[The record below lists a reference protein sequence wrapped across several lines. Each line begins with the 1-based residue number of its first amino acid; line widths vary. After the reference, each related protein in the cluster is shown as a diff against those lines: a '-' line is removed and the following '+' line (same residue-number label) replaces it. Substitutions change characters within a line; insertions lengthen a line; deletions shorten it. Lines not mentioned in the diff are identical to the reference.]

1 VSDGRRGSSETAT
14 PNMTR
19 RVDNEAGVDREGG
32 SVLEMQRR
40 RLLLGF
46 TEVLAEGGLENAS
59 VGRVC
64 KRVGVSRRTF
74 YDLFDDREACFLAVL
89 DSTVERLSRSV
100 RPVYEGEGRWR
111 ERIRGALA
119 VVFDFFEEQPALARV
134 CVVEAFK
141 AGPAVME
148 RRRGLLEALAAAVDE
163 GRGEAKA
170 RIDPPPLTA
179 QSTVGGAVSVV
190 YARMLAGDTRP
201 LSELL
206 NPVMSMIVHPYLGP
220 VAARRELESP
230 VPIPK
235 SARDAHAPSRAH
247 DPFRGLSI
255 RITFRTARVLAA
267 IDAHPGTNNRQ
278 VGDTAGIPDQGQIS
292 KLLNR
297 LRDCGLIENDS
308 QGHANGVPNAWR
320 LTNRGQAIQHAIEMP
335 AA

>member
-1 VSDGRRGSSETAT
+1 MSDNRRGSSEVAT
-14 PNMTR
+14 PNMMAR
-19 RVDNEAGVDREGG
+19 AYNGPGVDREGG
-32 SVLEMQRR
+32 SVLGMQRR

-46 TEVLAEGGLENAS
+46 TEVLSEDGLENTS

-64 KRVGVSRRTF
+64 KRAGVSRRTF

-89 DSTVERLSRSV
+89 DSAVERLSQRV
-100 RPVYEGEGRWR
+100 LPVYEREGRWR
-111 ERIRGALA
+111 ERIRSALA
-119 VVFDFFEEQPALARV
+119 VLLDFFDEESALARV

-148 RRRGLLEALAAAVDE
+148 HRRRLLETLTAAVDA

-170 RIDPPPLTA
+170 GVDPPPLTA
-179 QSTVGGAVSVV
+179 QSTVGGIVSVI
-190 YARMLAGDTRP
+190 YARMLEGDTRP

-220 VAARRELESP
+220 AAARREL
-230 VPIPK
+230 K
-235 SARDAHAPSRAH
+235 NSAPTSKNAGGGRTVTQAP
-247 DPFRGLSI
+247 DPFRDLPI

-267 IDAHPGTNNRQ
+267 IDARPGASNRQ

-292 KLLNR
+292 KLLGR
-297 LRDCGLIENDS
+297 LLDYGLVENDS
-308 QGHANGVPNAWR
+308 QGHAKGEPNAWR
-320 LTNRGQAIQHAIEMP
+320 LTGRGQAIQHAIEMP